1 MRGGGVVAG
10 VGGVG
15 GVVLRRSVAGAT
27 AVVLVVEAAVLGFVH
42 LVLGRT
48 TANQSMSIAGAD
60 PDVMSK
66 ATYALGAGM
75 AVFLLA
81 CAVFLV
87 VSAARDRAPGTFARV
102 LLVSAAVTHGLL
114 GALVV
119 GLVGWG
125 AFAVMMLILCLL
137 VLSLTLYA
145 AKGAG
150 GAGEGAGVPAGGS
163 SGPLGGSGGPADGFG
178 GTGDGPDG
186 RPGIRDT
193 PPGHPLADFGDFG
206 KLGDVKPTS
215 P

>member
-1 MRGGGVVAG
+1 M
-10 VGGVG
+10 
-15 GVVLRRSVAGAT
+15 AGAT
-27 AVVLVVEAAVLGFVH
+27 AVVLVVEAGVLGFVH

-48 TANQSMSIAGAD
+48 TENQSMSIAGAD

-75 AVFLLA
+75 ALFLLA

-87 VSAARDRAPGTFARV
+87 VAAARDRALGTFPRV

-145 AKGAG
+145 AKDAG
-150 GAGEGAGVPAGGS
+150 GAGDGAGGPA
-163 SGPLGGSGGPADGFG
+163 GGSGGPAEGPSGPLDGFG
-178 GTGDGPDG
+178 GPGAPGAPDD
-186 RPGIRDT
+186 RPEIRDT

>member
-1 MRGGGVVAG
+1 M
-10 VGGVG
+10 
-15 GVVLRRSVAGAT
+15 AGAT

-66 ATYALGAGM
+66 ATYALGLGM

-87 VSAARDRAPGTFARV
+87 VAAARDRAPGGFARV

-150 GAGEGAGVPAGGS
+150 GAGDGTGGPAEGS
-163 SGPLGGSGGPADGFG
+163 SGPLDGFG
-178 GTGDGPDG
+178 GPGAPDG
-186 RPGIRDT
+186 RPEIRDT

>member
-1 MRGGGVVAG
+1 M
-10 VGGVG
+10 
-15 GVVLRRSVAGAT
+15 AGAT

-48 TANQSMSIAGAD
+48 TENQSMSIAGGD

-87 VSAARDRAPGTFARV
+87 IAAVRDRALSGFARV

-150 GAGEGAGVPAGGS
+150 GAADGAGGPAEGS
-163 SGPLGGSGGPADGFG
+163 SGPLDGFA
-178 GTGDGPDG
+178 GPDAPDE
-186 RPGIRDT
+186 RPEIRDA

-206 KLGDVKPTS
+206 KPGDVRPTS